1 MGIAKIYLRYFTGDS
16 KIPVLIVGNKSDKG
30 TPVRQDFS
38 LQPEAFC
45 ARYKI
50 PSPQLYSTTRSQ
62 FKRDIF
68 VKLAT
73 MAAFPNLRRLVHAM
87 ILKRPPHEWIGAFR
101 HFRQLGLVPSDTS
114 SLFKF
119 SMGIASAALFGFIL
133 LKYLRSAQTV

>member
-1 MGIAKIYLRYFTGDS
+1 MGRYFTGDS

-30 TPVRQDFS
+30 TPIRQDFS

-73 MAAFPNLRRLVHAM
+73 MAAFSNLRRLVHAM
-87 ILKRPPHEWIGAFR
+87 ILKQPPREWIGTFR
-101 HFRQLGLVPSDTS
+101 FVHVILCIYL
-114 SLFKF
+114 LFCLPTIFPYNIVSF
-119 SMGIASAALFGFIL
+119 STIL
-133 LKYLRSAQTV
+133 LSLHILI